1 MKELNEKNAVRQ
13 QYSTAGNL
21 NTRIS
26 IHQKYSVNSQP
37 FGDWI
42 YENYDF
48 APGFKILELGCGT
61 GDTWVRHA
69 ASLPQGAAL
78 HLTDFSAGMLETTK
92 RNLAGMPNITF
103 EVVDIQAIPYAD
115 NSFDAVIAN
124 MMLYHVPDLDK
135 ALSEVRRVLKPGG
148 TFYCA
153 TYGENGIV
161 QYLSRILQDFEVSDQ
176 LNKNFTLQN
185 GGEKLRRHF
194 ASVRRCDRDDALNV
208 TNIDDIVDYL
218 YSLTSMSNLKLEN
231 RSAITEALTAH
242 MQNGVL
248 HIPKEYGMFLCRK

>member
-1 MKELNEKNAVRQ
+1 MKEMNDRSAVRQ

-26 IHQKYSVNSQP
+26 IHQKYSVNPQP

-61 GDTWVRHA
+61 GDMWVRHA

-78 HLTDFSAGMLETTK
+78 HLTDFSAGMLVTTK
-92 RNLAGMPNITF
+92 SNLSGIPNITF

-124 MMLYHVPDLDK
+124 MMLYHVPDLDR

-161 QYLSRILQDFEVSDQ
+161 EYLCSILQDFEVSSQ

-185 GGEKLRRHF
+185 GGEKLRRF
-194 ASVRRCDRDDALNV
+194 FPSVQRLDREDALHV
-208 TNIDDIVDYL
+208 TEISDIVDYL
-218 YSLTSMSNLKLEN
+218 YSLTSMTNLDPAN
-231 RSAITEALTAH
+231 RGAITETLTAH

-248 HIPKEYGMFLCRK
+248 HIPKEYGMFLCK